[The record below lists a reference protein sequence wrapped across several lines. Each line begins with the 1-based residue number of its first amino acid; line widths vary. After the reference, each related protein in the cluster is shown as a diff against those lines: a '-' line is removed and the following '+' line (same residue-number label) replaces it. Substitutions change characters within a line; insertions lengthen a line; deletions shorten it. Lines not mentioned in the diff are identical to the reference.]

1 MTPCVVAVAAAAAAA
16 VAVVVVAAAVSA
28 ICRVTNMAV
37 PVDPGDFAPRA
48 QPQTKPVSEQTGGVT
63 SVEAARSSRAARG
76 DSGYERSRRL
86 TSKMKLLLSTLAGEG
101 ARQSHVLHTRWRWE
115 RGPWALRW

>member
-16 VAVVVVAAAVSA
+16 VAVVVAAAVSA